1 MPSEYSV
8 VLKSDKFWVTIW
20 VHGQDSH
27 HSEKKK
33 ESTHIGKMKNKVTE
47 NRWTGRNEKQCYRHP
62 WLRASLARQGH
73 TGSILD
79 MDHSSNGKFV
89 TSYGDV
95 MLVLNFLYLIV
106 EMLFLCAGSN
116 KENNRPS
123 SKQPNPRSKRRT
135 RRQRKNRR
143 REDYSPP
150 DSLKQKNQRPKET
163 YNPVMPLSEKQ
174 IMVLPL
180 QEYLRIN
187 ASERVITN
195 LLINYML
202 THGQMVMLGFPV
214 DFEQYPGSAIV
225 YKSHQQIFPR
235 TTYKGTRLN
244 VNAQEFVPRR
254 GSSSTDSGRRLDV
267 NAQEFVPRR
276 RSSSTDSGRRLDVNA
291 QEFVPRRRSSSTDS
305 GLGSGSSSDSG
316 ETFDS
321 EDSSSSSKLSIT
333 AQYHQHNPIVWRS
346 PLMNSPIYYK
356 TCCRCSKGFYIT
368 NSEYLTLG
376 KCYYHWG
383 KLRTVIVPGELQQG
397 HAEYTCCKGKMG
409 SSGCTQAIL
418 HVWSGISNGI
428 NGPYLDFVRTREKK
442 IPTLDGN
449 YEVYAI
455 DCEMCFTIDGLEL
468 TKVTVVGIDGR
479 LVYDSFVKPYND
491 IIDYNT
497 RFSGITAKDLRLRG
511 GAKRLCQVQK
521 DLLSFININTILIG
535 HGLENDLRALK
546 IIHDHVVDTTMVFPH
561 YHGLPYKRSLKNLAS
576 TILKRDIQCGD
587 NGHDSYEDACT
598 CMELMLWR
606 VRREFNSYL
615 IRL

>member
-1 MPSEYSV
+1 MESV
-8 VLKSDKFWVTIW
+8 TESLLTNPTVLTAIFIGVSALILVYILKLFRKEGVIE
-20 VHGQDSH
+20 HNILKNQDSH

-33 ESTHIGKMKNKVTE
+33 ESTHIGKTKKKVTE
-47 NRWTGRNEKQCYRHP
+47 NRWTGRNEKQSYRHP
-62 WLRASLARQGH
+62 WLRASLKGH

-79 MDHSSNGKFV
+79 MDYSSNGKYL
-89 TSYGDV
+89 TSCGDEDPDPDA
-95 MLVLNFLYLIV
+95 LKIVLNSSSSS
-106 EMLFLCAGSN
+106 AGSN

-123 SKQPNPRSKRRT
+123 SKQPNPRSKGLT

-150 DSLKQKNQRPKET
+150 ESQKQKNQRPKKT
-163 YNPVMPLSEKQ
+163 INPVMPLSEKQ

-195 LLINYML
+195 LLLNYML
-202 THGQMVMLGFPV
+202 THGEMVMLGYPV
-214 DFEQYPGSAIV
+214 DSEQYPGSAV
-225 YKSHQQIFPR
+225 MYKSHQQIFPR
-235 TTYKGTRLN
+235 TTYKGTRFD
-244 VNAQEFVPRR
+244 VNAQEFVPKR
-254 GSSSTDSGRRLDV
+254 GSSSTDSG
-267 NAQEFVPRR
+267 Q
-276 RSSSTDSGRRLDVNA
+276 
-291 QEFVPRRRSSSTDS
+291 
-305 GLGSGSSSDSG
+305 GSGSSSDSG

-321 EDSSSSSKLSIT
+321 EESSSSSELST
-333 AQYHQHNPIVWRS
+333 TTNYHRHNPIVWRR
-346 PLMNSPIYYK
+346 PIMNSPIYYK
-356 TCCRCSKGFYIT
+356 TCCRCNKGFYIT
-368 NSEYLTLG
+368 NSEYLTLE

-383 KLRTVIVPGELQQG
+383 KLQTVIVSGELQQG
-397 HAEYTCCKGKMG
+397 HDEYTCCKGKKG

-418 HVWSGISNGI
+418 HVWSGISNGT
-428 NGPYLDFVRTREKK
+428 NGPYLNFVRTREKK
-442 IPTLDGN
+442 KPTLDGN

-511 GAKRLCQVQK
+511 GAKRLCQVQN
-521 DLLSFININTILIG
+521 DLLSFIDINTILIG

-546 IIHDHVVDTTMVFPH
+546 IVHDHVVDTAFVFPH

-587 NGHDSYEDACT
+587 KGHDSYEDACA

-606 VRREFNSYL
+606 IRREFKSYL

>member
-8 VLKSDKFWVTIW
+8 VLKSDKFCVTIW

-33 ESTHIGKMKNKVTE
+33 ESTHIGKMKKKVTE
-47 NRWTGRNEKQCYRHP
+47 NRWTGRNEKQSYRHP

-79 MDHSSNGKFV
+79 MDYSSNGKYV
-89 TSYGDV
+89 TSCGD
-95 MLVLNFLYLIV
+95 
-106 EMLFLCAGSN
+106 GGN

-150 DSLKQKNQRPKET
+150 ESLKQKNQRPKET
-163 YNPVMPLSEKQ
+163 YNPVIPLSEKQ
-174 IMVLPL
+174 IMVHPL

-235 TTYKGTRLN
+235 TTYKGTRLD

-254 GSSSTDSGRRLDV
+254 GSSSTDSG
-267 NAQEFVPRR
+267 
-276 RSSSTDSGRRLDVNA
+276 
-291 QEFVPRRRSSSTDS
+291 
-305 GLGSGSSSDSG
+305 LGSGCSSDSG

-321 EDSSSSSKLSIT
+321 EDSSSSSELSII
-333 AQYHQHNPIVWRS
+333 AQYHRHNPIVWRP

-356 TCCRCSKGFYIT
+356 TCCRCNKGFYIT
-368 NSEYLTLG
+368 NSEYLTLE
-376 KCYYHWG
+376 KCSYHWG

-418 HVWSGISNGI
+418 HVWSGISNGT
-428 NGPYLDFVRTREKK
+428 NGPYLDFVCTREKK
-442 IPTLDGN
+442 KPTLDVN

-455 DCEMCFTIDGLEL
+455 DCEMCFTIGGLEL

-511 GAKRLCQVQK
+511 RSETPVPSTKRSVEFHRYQHHTYRTRVRKRSQ
-521 DLLSFININTILIG
+521 
-535 HGLENDLRALK
+535 GLENS
-546 IIHDHVVDTTMVFPH
+546 P
-561 YHGLPYKRSLKNLAS
+561 
-576 TILKRDIQCGD
+576 
-587 NGHDSYEDACT
+587 
-598 CMELMLWR
+598 
-606 VRREFNSYL
+606 
-615 IRL
+615 